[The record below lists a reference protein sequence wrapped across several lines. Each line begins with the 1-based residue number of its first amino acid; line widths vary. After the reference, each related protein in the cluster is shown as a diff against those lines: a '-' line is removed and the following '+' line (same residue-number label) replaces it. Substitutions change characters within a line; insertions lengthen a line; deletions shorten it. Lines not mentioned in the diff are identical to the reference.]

1 MSGADTLIEET
12 SSAAAS
18 VERRTRG
25 RADTSQR
32 FNILLVDDRRE
43 NLTALEAVL
52 EPLGQNLVL
61 AASGDEALK
70 LVLKRDFALIVL
82 DVQMP
87 GLDGFETARIIK
99 QLDKTRHIPIIFL
112 TGVSTEKSHVFQGY
126 SAGAVDYVVKPFDPE
141 VLVSKVGVFI
151 DLERKTRALKES
163 EERFRSAFDH
173 APIGVALI
181 TLDGRWL
188 RINRALCDIS
198 GYSEARL
205 LSSLVRDIVH
215 PDDVDID
222 RDLGRRMLAGEL
234 RSYHVEKRYVHAN
247 GNDVHVL
254 ESVSLVLDSQGHPLH
269 SIVQIADISERK
281 RLDAFKTQFID
292 NAAHELRSPLTTIAG
307 VAATLIQRR
316 THLEECEVD
325 EMLVALSRQSDRARE
340 LINNLLDLSVLER
353 GMAISLQP
361 VTLAD
366 IVARVLRAEPPSG
379 SASVVV
385 RIPEGLSALADPLR
399 LEQIIVN
406 LLTNAY
412 RYGGD
417 SIIIAGAETQNGSIV
432 SVRDDGPG
440 VSEQFVS
447 RMFDPFTRG
456 PDVGDRVGSGL
467 GLTIVRQLIDALGGR
482 VWYEPVAP
490 RGACFN
496 VELRRVS

>member
-1 MSGADTLIEET
+1 MADAETLVKETGAASPTIEGR
-12 SSAAAS
+12 SSA
-18 VERRTRG
+18 
-25 RADTSQR
+25 RAEGSGR

-43 NLTALEAVL
+43 NLSALEAVL
-52 EPLGQNLVL
+52 ESLGQNLVL
-61 AASGDEALK
+61 ATSGDEALK
-70 LVLKRDFALIVL
+70 LLLKWDFALILL

-87 GLDGFETARIIK
+87 GLDGFSTARIIK

-126 SAGAVDYVVKPFDPE
+126 SAGAVDYVVKPFDPD
-141 VLVSKVGVFI
+141 VLLSKVSVFI
-151 DLERKTRALKES
+151 DLERKSRALKES

-173 APIGVALI
+173 APIGVALV

-188 RINRALCDIS
+188 RINRALCEIS

-205 LSSLVRDIVH
+205 LSGLVRDIVH
-215 PDDVDID
+215 QNDVDVD
-222 RDLGRRMLAGEL
+222 AELSRRMLAGEL
-234 RSYHVEKRYVHAN
+234 RSYHVEKRYVHA
-247 GNDVHVL
+247 GGHVVHVL
-254 ESVSLVLDSQGHPLH
+254 ESVSLVHDAQGHPLH

-307 VAATLIQRR
+307 VAATLVQQRKR
-316 THLEECEVD
+316 LEEGDIE

-340 LINNLLDLSVLER
+340 LISNLLDLSVLER
-353 GMAISLQP
+353 GMTMSLQP
-361 VTLAD
+361 ISLTDV
-366 IVARVLRAEPPSG
+366 VARVLRAEPPSG
-379 SASVVV
+379 SARVAVE
-385 RIPEGLSALADPLR
+385 IPDGLGALADPLR

-417 SIIIAGAETQNGSIV
+417 SITIAGEETPDGAIV
-432 SVRDDGPG
+432 SVRDDGSG
-440 VSEQFVS
+440 VPNQFVS

-467 GLTIVRQLIDALGGR
+467 GLTIVRQLIDAMGGN
-482 VWYEPVAP
+482 VWYESAAP
-490 RGACFN
+490 HGACFN
-496 VELRRVS
+496 VELRRAS